1 MVEQKNKDEKTSK
14 SFFWEKKI
22 NQGLIVILLIF
33 MCTII
38 FLFFSFQQEIK
49 ILNSTL
55 TEYMQKFNQDNEK
68 LNSQFEHLYEEINKL
83 KQVAVNRDQFTEI
96 YMQLQELT
104 GMISNEVKREF
115 YITRIVK
122 VISQHNQELR
132 SEDIY
137 EIAKTIYEESIK
149 YDFNPLLLTAL
160 IKVES
165 NFNPRAISDSYAYGL
180 CQVRRFIAPELAEKL
195 GISWEGA
202 EKTLFDPV
210 KNIKI
215 GAYYLS
221 ILNRDF
227 EDLDTA
233 IIAYNQGPYAVQE
246 NLSSNNAL
254 NKNYLNK
261 VLDYFSSLRGF
272 NLEES
277 PEEVKNNKN

>member
-14 SFFWEKKI
+14 SFFWGGKI
-22 NQGLIVILLIF
+22 NQSLIIILLIF
-33 MCTII
+33 IGVSI
-38 FLFFSFQQEIK
+38 YLFFSFQREIK

-55 TEYMQKFNQDNEK
+55 TEYIQKFNQENEK
-68 LNSQFEHLYEEINKL
+68 LNNQFEQLYEEINKI
-83 KQVAVNRDQFTEI
+83 KQVAVNRDLFTEI

-132 SEDIY
+132 SKDIY
-137 EIAKTIYEESIK
+137 EIAKTIYEESTK

-160 IKVES
+160 IKIES
-165 NFNPRAISDSYAYGL
+165 NFDPHALSDSYAYGL

-195 GISWEGA
+195 GISWDGA

-227 EDLDTA
+227 EDINTA

-246 NLSSNNAL
+246 NLSSNKAL
-254 NKNYLNK
+254 NEDYLNK
-261 VLDYFSSLRGF
+261 VLNYFSSLRGF
-272 NLEES
+272 NMEES
-277 PEEVKNNKN
+277 LEEVKSN